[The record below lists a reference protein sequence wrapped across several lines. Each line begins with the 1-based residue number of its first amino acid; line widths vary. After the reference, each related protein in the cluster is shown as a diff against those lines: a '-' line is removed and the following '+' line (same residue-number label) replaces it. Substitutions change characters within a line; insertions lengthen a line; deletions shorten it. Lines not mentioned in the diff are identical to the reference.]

1 MILGIFANPAVPPDI
16 PPFGT
21 QNELFA
27 NIIEQA
33 CEAKMT
39 VYVFMPN
46 DVPKKINSM
55 WYGRIALDNGEWIRQ
70 KFPPP
75 QAIYDRGLF
84 AATPLAKDAK
94 RVRKLLTKH
103 HFKFLSDLDFPK
115 FTRDKWKFFQY
126 CSKHKRLKTFIP
138 ETILLDEIFLKHKKF
153 FTKNNS
159 FVIKP
164 RYGQKGAGVVLFN
177 KTRNG
182 YSYDYREKTKKGII
196 PRKGLLR
203 DLKYLPDFASKL
215 PYNYKDYIIQKT
227 VDSMKF
233 RNRYF
238 DIRIIF
244 QKQNIK
250 KPCKIIGIGV
260 RVAPPKAIAANLSLG
275 GDAFRLS
282 KVIPGQSIT
291 KRLHNLGNTLCSVIT
306 KYFSVNEFAA
316 DVMIDR
322 NKRLWLIE
330 INSKPDYGIFKR
342 IGYDRLRKETVKN
355 ICLYARSVL

>member
-1 MILGIFANPAVPPDI
+1 MILGIFANPAVLPDL

-27 NIIEQA
+27 NIIKQA
-33 CEAKMT
+33 HKAKMT
-39 VYVFMPN
+39 VYVFMPH

-55 WYGRIALDNGEWIRQ
+55 WYGWITSDNGDWIRQ
-70 KFPPP
+70 KFSPP

-94 RVRKLLTKH
+94 HVRKLLTKH

-126 CSKHKRLKTFIP
+126 CSKHKKLNVFMPK
-138 ETILLDEIFLKHKKF
+138 TILLDKNFLKHKKF
-153 FTKNNS
+153 FDKNNS

-164 RYGQKGAGVVLFN
+164 RYGQKGKGVVLFN
-177 KTRNG
+177 KTENG
-182 YSYDYREKTKKGII
+182 YSYDYRIKTEDGII
-196 PRKGLLR
+196 PKKGFLR
-203 DLKYLPDFASKL
+203 DIKYLPDFASRL

-233 RNRYF
+233 RNRFF

-244 QKQNIK
+244 QKQNVK
-250 KPCKIIGIGV
+250 KPCNITGIGV

-282 KVIPGQSIT
+282 KVVPGENIT
-291 KRLHNLGNTLCSVIT
+291 KQLHNLGATLCSVVT
-306 KYFSVNEFAA
+306 KYFSASEFAA

-330 INSKPDYGIFKR
+330 INSKPDYGIFKK
-342 IGYDRLRKETVKN
+342 IGYDKLRRESVEN